1 MRVLVAPDGFTGS
14 LPALQVATAIGRGWR
29 RPVSPPGSCRWPT
42 AVTAAWRPPCTPAP
56 LPARYPCA
64 GPTDA
69 GTTPSSRSTA
79 GPRSSRSPAPADR
92 ARCRRA
98 SWPRWR
104 RPATASVRR
113 CSRPS
118 MRALDASSAAS
129 AAAPAPTAA
138 QARSPHSASSSSW
151 PPRHRPDP
159 DLSRLLAPVAGGL
172 VGRRVRSLP
181 PPRRGRAAAG
191 RAAHSSWAAAPH
203 RPGRHR
209 RRAAESRPARTRG
222 RHAARPAHAST
233 KQLNAGATTPTS
245 TASGVPSWAL
255 VSLAPEQVVRHAA
268 RAGHDVEVEA
278 VQQLVG

>member
-69 GTTPSSRSTA
+69 GTTPSSRSMA
-79 GPRSSRSPAPADR
+79 RPRSSRSPAPADR

-159 DLSRLLAPVAGGL
+159 DLSRLLAAVAGGL
-172 VGRRVRSLP
+172 VGRRSAPCPHHVVGGPRQAVRHT
-181 PPRRGRAAAG
+181 PRGPQLRIAQDAAADELLSRDPLALLLG
-191 RAAHSSWAAAPH
+191 MLLDQHM
-203 RPGRHR
+203 R
-209 RRAAESRPARTRG
+209 RRS
-222 RHAARPAHAST
+222 S
-233 KQLNAGATTPTS
+233 
-245 TASGVPSWAL
+245 
-255 VSLAPEQVVRHAA
+255 
-268 RAGHDVEVEA
+268 
-278 VQQLVG
+278 